1 MGCALCA
8 GPVSTIVSANPNSN
22 PRTKLRGR
30 ITETDRCGASA
41 HHDLHHSRLCSNP
54 LSSEKVS
61 ARWRISG
68 NKAAGFRA
76 PRAGIPPREP
86 PGGLSVRD
94 GSWEP
99 KGAAGQRERT
109 APKRKTPDGRG
120 GPSGVPIAAAI
131 ECVYAVAV
139 SAPAGGDPLRGA
151 WHPRAASTRSAAPE

>member
-8 GPVSTIVSANPNSN
+8 GPVSTIVSVNPNPN

-68 NKAAGFRA
+68 NKAAAFGPRGRKSRPVSPLGDSVCVTAHGSPKA
-76 PRAGIPPREP
+76 PPVSARGPRP
-86 PGGLSVRD
+86 NAKP
-94 GSWEP
+94 
-99 KGAAGQRERT
+99 RT
-109 APKRKTPDGRG
+109 VAV

-151 WHPRAASTRSAAPE
+151 WLPRAASTRSAAPE